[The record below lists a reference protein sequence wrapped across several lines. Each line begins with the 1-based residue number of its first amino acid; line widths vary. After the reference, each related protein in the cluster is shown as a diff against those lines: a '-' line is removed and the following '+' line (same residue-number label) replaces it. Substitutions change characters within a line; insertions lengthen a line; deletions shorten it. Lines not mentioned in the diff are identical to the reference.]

1 MQNKRRQKIVAD
13 FDTWVDDHKDIQP
26 ELLMDLQF
34 EIFNMEEEIE
44 FWIKYASRLKQEL
57 ENYKSISSI
66 NLS

>member
-13 FDTWVDDHKDIQP
+13 FDTWVDDHKHIQP

-34 EIFNMEEEIE
+34 EILNMQEEIE